1 MISIASLLTIPR
13 FEDRALIDIDNHF
26 HNNSTGRSSFF
37 FFFFTSFDSSFNF
50 SNILSVLERRFF
62 E

>member
-26 HNNSTGRSSFF
+26 HNNSTGCSSFF
-37 FFFFTSFDSSFNF
+37 VFFTSFDSSFNF